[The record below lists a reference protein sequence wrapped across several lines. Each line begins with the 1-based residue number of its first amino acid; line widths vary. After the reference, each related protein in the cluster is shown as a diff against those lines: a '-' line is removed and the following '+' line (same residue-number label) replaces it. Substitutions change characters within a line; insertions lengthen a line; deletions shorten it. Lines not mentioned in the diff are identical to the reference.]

1 MAYSII
7 GLDRGSCTIKAVI
20 MERAFRGYAV
30 KGVRQVPVPQD
41 GSGPP
46 TPEATKAALEQLLSE
61 FDPEAVGYVVA
72 SNADDLSTWVVPLP
86 FSDQRRIEQTLP
98 FELENYVPFDLD
110 EMVLDYEVVRTS
122 ADKSRVVAGLMPRSR
137 MTTLLQD
144 LAEIKVDPQA
154 VVSDTY
160 ALTYVPPGKE
170 GGERPV
176 AVVDLGH
183 CQTLVTVRVGSTPD
197 FLRTLPV
204 GGLQVTQAL
213 MDAFKVTYATA
224 EKMKMELGP
233 IPYTPEDLL
242 LHGVGRPDS
251 EARGDEVLEV
261 PPSTASGSIAASVL
275 LAAQGTSSSEHS
287 TEEGSHAER
296 PTRAESSTRPLPDEP
311 FAQSGYGRVPEE
323 TVELRAPGLEL
334 PETPAR
340 SFDDSGDWGSILRS
354 SLEGDITDPNMR
366 LERRRLEVRPG
377 RASSDAPDWSM
388 SFSEVEEGRRAGLSL
403 DRDEDATR
411 QALAD
416 EVTAHDLPIPSAS
429 ELRRSERMTDER
441 ALSDNTPADNTPA
454 ESTPAE
460 EQAHLAPAGPALPS
474 AEDVQAVVWEA
485 MLPIFRE
492 IRNALMAYEAGEK
505 REIAAVLIVGGGA
518 LLKGLDGRLT
528 DYLGV
533 PVASPTRFGPEQVTL
548 ENEANPVRF
557 ALSFALSYLGAAE
570 GRYGVLNFRKAEFAY
585 RRNYEAVRGYLVA
598 AIVLFCVGLVALT
611 GYFISQVQEKLA
623 QADNIEGDI
632 ADAIGE
638 AFPDLSYERG
648 QSADK
653 VLALVLEE
661 QQKLKDRGAV
671 LGLGDHKKHALDILK
686 EISVQAPAREE
697 LTLDLDEFQL
707 EGDQLRLRGTTGSFD
722 DVEKIEKALQ
732 NASMVKEIKNDVSSK
747 DGKKFFTFTI
757 TLKGPDD
764 DPAS

>member
-7 GLDRGSCTIKAVI
+7 GLDRGTCTIKAVI

-46 TPEATKAALEQLLSE
+46 TPEATKAAVEQLLSE

-72 SNADDLSTWVVPLP
+72 ANADDLSTWVVPLP
-86 FSDQRRIEQTLP
+86 FSDQRRIEQTLA

-183 CQTLVTVRVGSTPD
+183 TQTLVTVRVGSTPD

-204 GGLQVTQAL
+204 GGLHVTQAL

-242 LHGVGRPDS
+242 LHGVGRAGS
-251 EARGDEVLEV
+251 ESSGDASPEA
-261 PPSTASGSIAASVL
+261 PPSTASGSIAASAL
-275 LAAQGTSSSEHS
+275 LAAQGASSSERS
-287 TEEGSHAER
+287 AEEGTHAER
-296 PTRAESSTRPLPDEP
+296 LTRADSSTRPLPDALT
-311 FAQSGYGRVPEE
+311 AQSGYGRVPDE

-377 RASSDAPDWSM
+377 RPSSDAPDWSM
-388 SFSEVEEGRRAGLSL
+388 SFAEAEEGREAGLSL
-403 DRDEDATR
+403 DRDEDAAR

-429 ELRRSERMTDER
+429 ELRRPERMTER
-441 ALSDNTPADNTPA
+441 APA
-454 ESTPAE
+454 EGTPTETTPTETTPAE
-460 EQAHLAPAGPALPS
+460 EQAHLAPTGPALPS
-474 AEDVQAVVWEA
+474 AEEVQAVVWEA

-505 REIAAVLIVGGGA
+505 REIAAVLLVGGGA

-570 GRYGVLNFRKAEFAY
+570 GRYGVLNFRKEEFAY

-598 AIVLFCVGLVALT
+598 AIVLFCVGLMALT
-611 GYFISQVQEKLA
+611 GFFVSQVQEKLA
-623 QADNIEGDI
+623 QADKIEGDI

-638 AFPDLSYERG
+638 AFPDVSYERG